1 MELFDVLPD
10 NFFSILASKNK
21 RLYTAC
27 LLQAFSVYEE
37 GSILGSERKNIIDDL
52 TIFLDHHLTLCQNC
66 QEEFPEL
73 IEEGSN
79 TRSVA
84 NAVLRRLEECGWIY
98 IDVTSDYVE
107 LLNFTDSAITIIE
120 ALISICPQNKYIDY
134 GDDYYDDTGMYEL
147 INPNEYKGYIYTIY
161 SLLNN
166 ANMDYAMTISQV
178 FKNTKMLIRSLRKM
192 DSRIKDYI
200 NGVVETSEIKDLMSK
215 LIDYNKEIYEP
226 TYTKLKTSDNINK
239 YRLFI
244 VTTLENISLNEE
256 AMESIS
262 NDYMYRYKN
271 RELALR
277 RANRDIDEM
286 VDVFNS
292 LDEYISGID
301 LKNKTYINSTI
312 GKIKFLLTE
321 EDNIVGKLNTIL
333 KYVKNMNKKG
343 KVDKAM
349 NDIKSV
355 VNINTVKGYSETSL
369 YTPRGRYQ
377 HSDYSQID
385 LTRFD
390 ITGIDVEAILGKKS
404 NYSKELVE
412 DFLWSH
418 MQGDNLCASDI
429 LNSNSTFDDV
439 VMCIYI
445 LIYATENNIAI
456 YKLNDTI
463 SNDNFS
469 IANFKIVKGD
479 N

>member
-1 MELFDVLPD
+1 MELFDILPD

-21 RLYTAC
+21 RLYVAC
-27 LLQAFSVYEE
+27 LLEAFSVYEE
-37 GSILGSERKNIIDDL
+37 GSILGSERKDIIDDL
-52 TIFLDHHLTLCQNC
+52 VIFLDHHMTLCSNC

-73 IEEGSN
+73 LDEGVN
-79 TRSVA
+79 TREIA
-84 NAVLRRLEECGWIY
+84 NAVIRRFEECGWIY
-98 IDVTSDYVE
+98 IDETSDYVE
-107 LLNFTDSAITIIE
+107 LLNFTDNAITIIE
-120 ALISICPQNKYIDY
+120 ALISICPSNKYMD
-134 GDDYYDDTGMYEL
+134 YDDFVDAPMYDL

-166 ANMDYAMTISQV
+166 QNMDYALTISQV
-178 FKNTKMLIRSLRKM
+178 FKNTKLLIRSLRKM

-200 NGVVETSEIKDLMSK
+200 NGVVETSEIKDLMNK
-215 LIDYNKEIYEP
+215 LIDYNNEIYEP

-244 VTTLENISLNEE
+244 VTTLEDISLNKE
-256 AMESIS
+256 AMDAIS
-262 NDYMYRYKN
+262 QDYIYRCKSK
-271 RELALR
+271 EAALS

-286 VDVFNS
+286 VDIFNS

-333 KYVKNMNKKG
+333 KHVKNRNKQG
-343 KVDKAM
+343 KIDKAM
-349 NDIKSV
+349 NEIKSV
-355 VNINTVKGYSETSL
+355 VNINTVKGYSENSL
-369 YTPRGRYQ
+369 YTPRGKYKR
-377 HSDYSQID
+377 SEYSQLD
-385 LTRFD
+385 LSSFD
-390 ITGIDVEAILGKKS
+390 ISGVNIDDLLGKKS

-412 DFLWSH
+412 DFLWHH
-418 MQGDNLCASDI
+418 MHADIFCASDF
-429 LNSNSTFDDV
+429 LNNSSTFDDV
-439 VMCIYI
+439 IMCIYV
-445 LIYATENNIAI
+445 LIYASENNYKI
-456 YKLNDTI
+456 YKLKDTI